1 MVPVFLEHELL
12 DLFSQDF
19 NEEFRSMNIP
29 DIMRT
34 DIAQLEN
41 QILIEIELPGYEKNQ
56 VKAQLQAGY
65 LVIQAVKIPPLEEDS
80 QKRTYLR
87 RERNIGNCQRK
98 YYVGENV
105 TQDQIH
111 AAMKN
116 GILRILIDNPSNQ
129 LEELIKKIEIK

>member
-41 QILIEIELPGYEKNQ
+41 QILIEIELPGYEKDQ

>member
-1 MVPVFLEHELL
+1 MFLEHELL

-41 QILIEIELPGYEKNQ
+41 QILIEIELPGYEKDQ